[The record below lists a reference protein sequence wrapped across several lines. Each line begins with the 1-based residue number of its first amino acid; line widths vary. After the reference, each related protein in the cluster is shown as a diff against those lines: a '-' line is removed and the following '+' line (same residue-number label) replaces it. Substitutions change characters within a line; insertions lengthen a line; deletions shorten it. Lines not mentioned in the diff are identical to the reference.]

1 MRITS
6 KGQVTIPQAVRE
18 MAGLHPG
25 SEVEFAIE
33 DGKVVLRR
41 ALAKDDAPAVSAVRE
56 AIRRARGTANNP
68 MFQGWTTDQ
77 IMQFLRGED

>member
-18 MAGLHPG
+18 KAGLHPG
-25 SEVEFAIE
+25 SEVEFTIE
-33 DGKVVLRR
+33 DEKVVLRR
-41 ALAKDDAPAVSAVRE
+41 ARASSEAPALSPVRA
-56 AIRRARGTANNP
+56 AIRRARGTADNP
-68 MFQGWTTDQ
+68 MFKGWTTDR